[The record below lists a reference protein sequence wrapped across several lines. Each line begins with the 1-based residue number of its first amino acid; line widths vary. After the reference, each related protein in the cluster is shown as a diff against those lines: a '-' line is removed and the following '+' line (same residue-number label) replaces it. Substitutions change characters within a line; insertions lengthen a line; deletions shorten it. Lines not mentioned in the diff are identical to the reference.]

1 MIQTVESIITD
12 GNIDDLKVADLK
24 AYLKLNGLNDKG
36 RRDEL
41 MNRVFVFISEKTSI
55 WKIGSKHFAWLFFVY
70 LDKILRFTDLS
81 D

>member
-1 MIQTVESIITD
+1 MDDDRAVIQTVESIITD

-55 WKIGSKHFAWLFFVY
+55 
-70 LDKILRFTDLS
+70 
-81 D
+81 